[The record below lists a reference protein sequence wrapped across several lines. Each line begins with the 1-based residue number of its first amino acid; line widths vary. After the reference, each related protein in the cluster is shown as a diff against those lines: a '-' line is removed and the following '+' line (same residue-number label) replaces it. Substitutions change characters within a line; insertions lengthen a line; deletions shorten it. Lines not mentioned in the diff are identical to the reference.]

1 MKVAP
6 AMARGAPRLDALT
19 GAAVNRTVQIVCGAG
34 LVSGKEI
41 VCLLLARGLR
51 DAGWNPGFM
60 TSRWSDGEFVQR
72 LERDGF
78 KFDLLRLGF
87 ISASP
92 RLAPALM
99 TLDQLRC
106 WPALAYGYM
115 HRVAATSPRVI
126 IHTNWHHALLLLP
139 FLTPHRDIFWV
150 HDRFPNKPHYARVL
164 RLIGRRVGR
173 IVCVSQAVADS
184 VLALGIPES
193 RIAIIHNGVPLADA
207 MHYRDGE
214 QTLRLGIV
222 GQVAPWKGH
231 EDLIDA
237 LALLTSDEPRI
248 RLRIFGVGDPAYVAS
263 LERRLADRGV
273 GKMVEWC
280 GFVNNQ
286 ADIYR
291 AIDVCV
297 VPSRVEEALG
307 MSALEAGA
315 FGRPVICSSR
325 GGLREIVEDGVTGLV
340 VEAERPEQLAQ
351 AISLLARHPDL
362 VGKMAESA
370 RKRVRSEFSIA
381 RFVERFVQLFD
392 QLEPRA

>member
-1 MKVAP
+1 
-6 AMARGAPRLDALT
+6 
-19 GAAVNRTVQIVCGAG
+19 
-34 LVSGKEI
+34 
-41 VCLLLARGLR
+41 
-51 DAGWNPGFM
+51 
-60 TSRWSDGEFVQR
+60 
-72 LERDGF
+72 
-78 KFDLLRLGF
+78 
-87 ISASP
+87 
-92 RLAPALM
+92 
-99 TLDQLRC
+99 
-106 WPALAYGYM
+106 
-115 HRVAATSPRVI
+115 
-126 IHTNWHHALLLLP
+126 
-139 FLTPHRDIFWV
+139 
-150 HDRFPNKPHYARVL
+150 
-164 RLIGRRVGR
+164 
-173 IVCVSQAVADS
+173 
-184 VLALGIPES
+184 
-193 RIAIIHNGVPLADA
+193 

-214 QTLRLGIV
+214 RTLRLGIV

-263 LERRLADRGV
+263 LERRLADRGL
-273 GKMVEWC
+273 GEMVEWC

-297 VPSRVEEALG
+297 VPSRIEEALG

-362 VGKMAESA
+362 VRKMAESA

>member
-1 MKVAP
+1 M
-6 AMARGAPRLDALT
+6 R
-19 GAAVNRTVQIVCGAG
+19 
-34 LVSGKEI
+34 
-41 VCLLLARGLR
+41 
-51 DAGWNPGFM
+51 
-60 TSRWSDGEFVQR
+60 
-72 LERDGF
+72 
-78 KFDLLRLGF
+78 
-87 ISASP
+87 
-92 RLAPALM
+92 
-99 TLDQLRC
+99 
-106 WPALAYGYM
+106 
-115 HRVAATSPRVI
+115 RVAATSPRVI

-150 HDRFPNKPHYARVL
+150 HDGFPNKPHYARVL
-164 RLIGRRVGR
+164 RLIGGRVGR

-184 VLALGIPES
+184 VLALGVPES
-193 RIAIIHNGVPLADA
+193 RVVVIHNGVPLADA
-207 MHYRDGE
+207 MHCPDGE
-214 QTLRLGIV
+214 QTLRLGII

-263 LERRLADRGV
+263 LERRLADRGL
-273 GKMVEWC
+273 GEMVEWC

-297 VPSRVEEALG
+297 VPSRIEEALG

-351 AISLLARHPDL
+351 AIGVLVRHPDL
-362 VGKMAESA
+362 VRKMAESA

>member
-1 MKVAP
+1 MNVVS
-6 AMARGAPRLDALT
+6 AMARGTARVDALT
-19 GAAVNRTVQIVCGAG
+19 GAAINRTVQIVCGAG

-41 VCLLLARGLR
+41 VCLVLARGLR
-51 DAGWNPGFM
+51 DAGWNPEFM
-60 TSRWSDGEFVQR
+60 TSRWSDGEFVRR
-72 LERDGF
+72 LEQDGF

-92 RLAPALM
+92 RLEPALM
-99 TLDQLRC
+99 TLDQLRY
-106 WPALAYGYM
+106 WPALAYGYRR
-115 HRVAATSPRVI
+115 RVAATSPRAV

-150 HDRFPNKPHYARVL
+150 HDLFPNRPHYTRVL
-164 RLIGRRVGR
+164 RLIGGRVGR
-173 IVCVSQAVADS
+173 IVCVSHAVADS

-193 RIAIIHNGVPLADA
+193 RVLVVHNGVPLADA
-207 MHYRDGE
+207 VHCPDGE
-214 QTLRLGIV
+214 PTLRLGIV

-231 EDLIDA
+231 QDLIDA
-237 LALLTSDEPRI
+237 LALLADDEPRV

-263 LERRLADRGV
+263 LERRLADRGL

-297 VPSRVEEALG
+297 IPSRVEEALG

-340 VEAERPEQLAQ
+340 VEAGRPEQLAL
-351 AISLLARHPDL
+351 AIGLLARHPDL
-362 VGKMAESA
+362 VSKMAESA
-370 RKRVRSEFSIA
+370 RKRIRSEFSIA

-392 QLEPRA
+392 QLEQRA

>member
-1 MKVAP
+1 MNIAP
-6 AMARGAPRLDALT
+6 AMAGGTARVDALT
-19 GAAVNRTVQIVCGAG
+19 DAAINRSVQIVCGAG

-51 DAGWNPGFM
+51 DAGWNPEFM
-60 TSRWSDGEFVQR
+60 TSRWSDGEFVRR

-92 RLAPALM
+92 RLKPALM
-99 TLDQLRC
+99 TVDQLRY
-106 WPALAYGYM
+106 WPALAYGYLR
-115 HRVAATSPRVI
+115 RVAATSPRAIV
-126 IHTNWHHALLLLP
+126 HTNWHHALLLLP

-150 HDRFPNKPHYARVL
+150 HDIFPNRPHYTRVL

-173 IVCVSQAVADS
+173 IVCVSHAVADS

-193 RIAIIHNGVPLADA
+193 RVVVIHNGVPLADA
-207 MHYRDGE
+207 MHYPDGE

-237 LALLTSDEPRI
+237 LALLADDGPCV

-263 LERRLADRGV
+263 LQRRLADRGL

-297 VPSRVEEALG
+297 VPSRFEEPLST
-307 MSALEAGA
+307 SALEAGA

-325 GGLREIVEDGVTGLV
+325 GGLREIIEDGVTGLV
-340 VEAERPEQLAQ
+340 VEAERPEQLAR
-351 AISLLARHPDL
+351 AISLLARQPDL
-362 VGKMAESA
+362 VRKMAESA

-381 RFVERFVQLFD
+381 RFVECFVQLFD
-392 QLEPRA
+392 QLEQRA